1 MRAYIPLAHGLSA
14 TSWRERYA
22 LGDVPDASP
31 YGLHKLAEH
40 DVEVTFGE
48 TEFGRVSERVARSV
62 RHRTY
67 GAEMLEGLYE
77 SAARHRRRADVVL
90 AYDERTGIPAE
101 LFRTSRHAP
110 IALGV
115 GWLTTRSVTPRIH
128 AALAARA
135 LPRAAAVWANCLPLL
150 PVLGRE
156 WGVPSARLHFIPLG
170 IDADFYHVHPA
181 PRVAD
186 VIVSAGEDRYRDHSL
201 LIAAVKSLSKRR
213 PDIRLELATEL
224 PVVLPREFGILHCA
238 RLNGKMRDLYRR
250 ASVVAIALKP
260 TLSGSGLT
268 VALEAM
274 ASGRPVVMTDN
285 PGVSDYVEHG
295 VTGLLV
301 PPNDVEAFAAA
312 IGKLLDDPQ
321 LAAAMGVA
329 GSARVRQ
336 SFTSGVMVSEL
347 AKLMKAI

>member
-22 LGDVPDASP
+22 LGEVPDASP
-31 YGLHKLAEH
+31 YGLHKLADH

-48 TEFGRVSERVARSV
+48 TEFGRIPERVARSV
-62 RHRTY
+62 RSRTF
-67 GAEMLEGLYE
+67 GAEMLEGVHE
-77 SAARHRRRADVVL
+77 SAARHRRHADVVL
-90 AYDERTGIPAE
+90 AYDERTGIPAQ

-110 IALGV
+110 VALGV
-115 GWLTTRSVTPRIH
+115 GWLTARSFTPRFH

-135 LPRAAAVWANCLPLL
+135 LPRAAAVWAHCVPVL
-150 PVLGRE
+150 PVLSRE
-156 WGVPSARLHFIPLG
+156 WGVSSARLHRIPLG
-170 IDADFYHVHPA
+170 IDADFYHVQPA

-186 VIVSAGEDRYRDHSL
+186 FVMSAGEDRYRDHSL
-201 LIAAVKSLSKRR
+201 LIAAVQSLSTRH
-213 PDIRLELATEL
+213 PDIQLELATEL
-224 PVVLPREFGILHCA
+224 PVDLPRKLGILHCA
-238 RLNGKMRDLYRR
+238 RLDGKMRDLYQR

-285 PGVSDYVEHG
+285 PGVSDYIEHG
-295 VTGLLV
+295 VTGILV

-312 IGKLLDDPQ
+312 IGTLLDDPH

-329 GSARVRQ
+329 GAARVRQ
-336 SFTSGVMVSEL
+336 SFTSAVMVSEL
-347 AKLMKAI
+347 AALMKAI